1 MTQVYIESSKIHVF
15 PCANRLGSDES
26 SKFTTEFNLSNLG
39 LSGKSYLVEPAEV
52 TTQLAKD
59 TFVQCFVKGYYVAF
73 LWPDVAAPDTTAAH
87 YAYLQLNIS
96 AGEIEAGDTS
106 VDKRSFVA
114 NQPKIVPFASE
125 ESLDV
130 DGRFYGAK
138 LVVNATQ
145 LPTSSNYC
153 LIAANFDA
161 DETTFT
167 ASWKTTSQSY
177 VLFSSSQLGAIDGK
191 NLLSKSVDTD
201 KLVDGINTSLGH
213 IGQLKIGNT
222 WYTVS
227 VDGNTLNINPV
238 SQASN

>member
-1 MTQVYIESSKIHVF
+1 MSQVYIESSKIHVF

-39 LSGKSYLVEPAEV
+39 LSGKSYLVEPTAVNTTLTAEE
-52 TTQLAKD
+52 
-59 TFVQCFVKGYYVAF
+59 TFIQCFVKGYYVAF
-73 LWPDVAAPDTTAAH
+73 LWPEVEIPESTVGER

-96 AGEIEAGDTS
+96 DEDGTG
-106 VDKRSFVA
+106 VDKRSIVA
-114 NQPKIVPFASE
+114 NQPKIVPFAE
-125 ESLDV
+125 KDSLDV

-161 DETTFT
+161 NETTFT